1 MKNWMIVK
9 NKIERNVQ
17 VWAEYMHP
25 IYWPMQPRVIASDYY
40 AMQNTQVASSNSTSA
55 EKAPFHQSLTTW
67 CCFHLGSSLNS
78 AVLKISKSSIFQAW
92 LAFPQD
98 WFPSPTLGNG
108 LTRKDGHLWQKC
120 LFLSLKNG
128 TWGSKLLRP
137 LLEAQQSPKVME
149 LPFVLSDFQFWV
161 DFQPILK
168 FGICFAIF

>member
-1 MKNWMIVK
+1 MSRIYAPNLLTDATLGNSIRRLC
-9 NKIERNVQ
+9 N
-17 VWAEYMHP
+17 AEY
-25 IYWPMQPRVIASDYY
+25 
-40 AMQNTQVASSNSTSA
+40 SSGFIQQHLGWEGA
-55 EKAPFHQSLTTW
+55 FHQSLTTW

-92 LAFPQD
+92 LTFPQD
-98 WFPSPTLGNG
+98 WSPSPTLGNG
-108 LTRKDGHLWQKC
+108 LTRKDGHFWQKC

-149 LPFVLSDFQFWV
+149 LPFVLSVFQFWV